1 MRGIRVLGNKIS
13 FAYIQAVLTTICS
26 NSGEVLQKT
35 DKGTKSQNGN
45 EGRSRGRREG
55 ERRKGK
61 GREGERERGGELE
74 LSDGTQKE
82 YYIIVWD

>member
-1 MRGIRVLGNKIS
+1 MLGNKIS

-26 NSGEVLQKT
+26 NSEEVLQKT

-45 EGRSRGRREG
+45 EGRSHGRREG

-61 GREGERERGGELE
+61 GREERGKEEVNLNSVMAHKKNNIIL
-74 LSDGTQKE
+74 LSG
-82 YYIIVWD
+82 IR